1 MRILFLHK
9 NFPAQFRHLATAM
22 GKSLD
27 HTVVFATGRREGE
40 IEGVDKRLF
49 RSEIET
55 VPETH
60 AFVQGTE
67 SAVKIG
73 QDAYRIAAQLKEQNF
88 VPDIIYGHSGWGPTL
103 FMKDAFPHAKLLAY
117 FEWYYRAD
125 SPLYNFDASSPLKAG
140 GIKHSRVRN
149 VPILTDLYSCDAG
162 FSPTGWQR
170 DQFPGEYR
178 DKIKVLH
185 DGVDTNFFRPWPY
198 GRRPLILPR
207 LGLNLSGAKE
217 IVTYIARGMEP
228 IRGFPQFMKTVEIL
242 QKRRPDC
249 HFVICGDD
257 RVAYGDPHP
266 EGKTYKE
273 AALEEL
279 DLDQSRLHFTGL
291 LPYDEYVQ
299 VLQASSAHVYLT
311 WPFVLSWSTIE
322 AMSCGCPLI
331 ASDTEPVREVIT
343 DGENGY
349 LVDFFD
355 TEAIAAKIAE
365 VLDDPDKNKK
375 IRQAARKTVLE
386 KYDLAYTLP
395 EHLAW
400 LESFF

>member
-9 NFPAQFRHLATAM
+9 NFPAQFRHLATEM
-22 GKSLD
+22 GKNLN
-27 HTVVFATGRREGE
+27 HTVVFATARREGA
-40 IEGVDKRLF
+40 IEGVEKRLF
-49 RSEIET
+49 RDHVE
-55 VPETH
+55 VDPATH
-60 AFVQGTE
+60 PLVQGSET
-67 SAVKIG
+67 AVKIG
-73 QDAYRIAAQLKEQNF
+73 QDAHRIASQLKAQNF

-103 FMKDAFPHAKLLAY
+103 FMKDVFPGAKFLAY
-117 FEWYYRAD
+117 FEWYYKAN
-125 SPLYNFDASSPLKAG
+125 SPLYNFDLSNPLTEH
-140 GIKHSRVRN
+140 GIKNSRLRN
-149 VPILTDLYSCDAG
+149 TPILTDLYSCDAG
-162 FSPTGWQR
+162 FSPTEWQR
-170 DQFPGEYR
+170 KQFPSEYR

-185 DGVDTNFFRPWPY
+185 DGVDTDFFSPWPY
-198 GRRPLILPR
+198 GRRPLRLPR
-207 LGLNLSGAKE
+207 LGIDLSEAKE
-217 IVTYIARGMEP
+217 IITYVARGMEP

-242 QKRRPDC
+242 QKRRPEC
-249 HFVICGDD
+249 HFVICGND

-279 DLDQSRLHFTGL
+279 DLDHSRIHFTGL
-291 LPYDEYVQ
+291 LPYHEYVQ
-299 VLQASSAHVYLT
+299 VLQASSAHIYLT

-331 ASDTEPVREVIT
+331 ASDTEPVREIISN
-343 DGENGY
+343 GENGY

-355 TEAIAAKIAE
+355 TKAIAAKAEE
-365 VLDDPDKNKK
+365 VLDAPKNNLK
-375 IRQAARKTVLE
+375 IRQAARQTVLE